1 LTQKLIDSCC
11 PPISSRFLT
20 TTGISDV
27 MDADWRVD
35 EDDEGADFNFVEVP
49 ELLKSLKVSENKA
62 SRKAPADVNDCFVSR
77 RNQRRVRAK
86 SWSEN

>member
-1 LTQKLIDSCC
+1 
-11 PPISSRFLT
+11 
-20 TTGISDV
+20 